1 MFSAKGSLGES
12 DRYAYRK
19 SAAKTAMIPISDDN
33 PARLTLVV
41 TWTFILACIAVFFWQ
56 LSLGEAGD
64 EAAIYAFG
72 FTPRDFFR
80 QGSSGAWLSL
90 ITSMFLHGC
99 FLHLGGNMLYLWI
112 FGNNVEDAMG
122 HGRFLLFYL
131 GCGIAA
137 ALSEGMVNPHSAL
150 PMVGASGAISGVL
163 AAYVL
168 IYPRARVT
176 VIIPLGILLYPTK
189 ISAFYVV
196 GFWFVLQLLNGVV
209 ATPGAPGTAWWAHVG
224 GFAAGCLLTP
234 FLSHFPLFGRH
245 TRGPWG

>member
-1 MFSAKGSLGES
+1 MFSAIGSLGES

-33 PARLTLVV
+33 PARLTPVV
-41 TWTFILACIAVFFWQ
+41 TWSFILACVAVFFWQ
-56 LSLGEAGD
+56 LSLGQAGD

-72 FTPRDFFR
+72 FTPRDFFLR
-80 QGSSGAWLSL
+80 GSSGAWLTL
-90 ITSMFLHGC
+90 FTSMFLHGG

-122 HGRFLLFYL
+122 HGRYLVFYFI
-131 GCGIAA
+131 CGAAA
-137 ALSEGMVNPHSAL
+137 ALGQAFAEPNLAM

-168 IYPRARVT
+168 IYPRARIT

-189 ISAFYVV
+189 ISAFYVI
-196 GFWFVLQLLNGVV
+196 GFWFVLQLLNGVGT
-209 ATPGAPGTAWWAHVG
+209 TPGAPGTAWWAHVG
-224 GFAAGCLLTP
+224 GFAAGFLLTP
-234 FLSHFPLFGRH
+234 FLSHFPLFGRY

>member
-1 MFSAKGSLGES
+1 
-12 DRYAYRK
+12 
-19 SAAKTAMIPISDDN
+19 MIPISDEN
-33 PARLTLVV
+33 PTQLKPVV
-41 TWTFILACIAVFFWQ
+41 TWGIIFACVATFLWQ
-56 LSLGEAGD
+56 LSFSEGDGEGLFFALG
-64 EAAIYAFG
+64 FV
-72 FTPRDFFR
+72 PRNLFDHAVTVSVY
-80 QGSSGAWLSL
+80 GIPWPWLTL
-90 ITSMFLHGC
+90 FTSMFLHGG

-122 HGRFLLFYL
+122 HMRFLIFYFA
-131 GCGIAA
+131 CGIAA
-137 ALSEGMVNPHSAL
+137 ALAEGIVNPHSAL

-189 ISAFYVV
+189 ISAFYVI
-196 GFWFVLQLLNGVV
+196 GFWFVLQLLNGVG
-209 ATPGAPGTAWWAHVG
+209 ASAGAPGTAWWAHVG
-224 GFAAGCLLTP
+224 GFAAGFLLTP

>member
-1 MFSAKGSLGES
+1 
-12 DRYAYRK
+12 
-19 SAAKTAMIPISDDN
+19 MIPISDEN
-33 PARLTLVV
+33 PTRLKPLVTWAIIFACVV
-41 TWTFILACIAVFFWQ
+41 TFLWQ
-56 LSLGEAGD
+56 LMFSEGDGESLFFSLG
-64 EAAIYAFG
+64 FV
-72 FTPRDFFR
+72 PHNFFDSAVTETVY
-80 QGSSGAWLSL
+80 GIPLPWLTL
-90 ITSMFLHGC
+90 ITSMFLHGG

-131 GCGIAA
+131 ACGITA
-137 ALSEGMVNPHSAL
+137 ALSEGIVNPHSAL

-189 ISAFYVV
+189 ISAFYVI
-196 GFWFVLQLLNGVV
+196 GFWFVLQLLNGVGT
-209 ATPGAPGTAWWAHVG
+209 TPGAPGTAWWAHVG
-224 GFAAGCLLTP
+224 GFAAGFLLTP
-234 FLSHFPLFGRH
+234 FLSNFPLFGRH